1 MHRLTMRL
9 LFWLLAAGALLPPV
23 SGNASVIV
31 LQDPYGAGASSC
43 SSAACDVIG
52 EKKWFDLDK
61 IELSVT
67 SSLVQIKV
75 FSNFFNAGF
84 APYTYPGTSLH
95 LGIGD
100 LLFSVDGHY
109 KYGIAI
115 QTHAGSA
122 NGGPA
127 GGSVQAGVLYRIA
140 NGDAGVMT
148 AAQALQHT
156 SQYIYRYDEPVW
168 LWNQGSNLV
177 NTATGNVSIANLGT
191 VGAGGYYDR
200 ATISFTPT
208 QEFLADYVGDDFE
221 LSFAAAT
228 CANDVLQGYVTG
240 TVPEPATL
248 AVFALGLA
256 GLAARRRSR
265 ATLPARGA

>member
-1 MHRLTMRL
+1 MRL
-9 LFWLLAAGALLPPV
+9 LLWLLVAPGSLLLPL
-23 SGNASVIV
+23 SGSASVV
-31 LQDPYGAGASSC
+31 LLQDAYGPGASSC
-43 SSAACDVIG
+43 NSAACDVIG
-52 EKKWFDLDK
+52 EKKWFDLDR

-67 SSLVQIKV
+67 NSLVQIRV
-75 FSNFFNAGF
+75 YSNFFNPGF
-84 APYTYPGTSLH
+84 TPYAYPGTTLQ

-127 GGSVQAGVLYRIA
+127 GGSVQAGVLYKIA

-156 SQYIYRYDEPVW
+156 NQYIYRYDEPVW

-177 NTATGNVSIANLGT
+177 NAATGNVSISSLGT
-191 VGAGGYYDR
+191 VGSGAPGYLDL
-200 ATISFTPT
+200 ATIAFTPT
-208 QEFLADYVGDDFE
+208 QEFLTDYVGDHFE
-221 LSFAAAT
+221 LSLAAAT
-228 CANDVLQGYVTG
+228 CANDVLEGYVTG

-256 GLAARRRSR
+256 GLAVRRRR
-265 ATLPARGA
+265 KVG